1 MTAEKME
8 KQRYTVSVYEAKE
21 TPGAFKFRFVL
32 SGLAHERDTGSAPK
46 RVPQHIVQV
55 SGGSDDPAFDWSA
68 SPDAPGPAQTELEQI
83 ARNRLAA
90 LRAWLN
96 RVGDLVGRV
105 EQWSKELG
113 WATRR
118 IEKRLDDS
126 GVGSHR
132 VPALLLQEETVR
144 VLLEPVSRRA
154 PGAEGVVDLYLMP
167 AYDDI
172 ASLYFREGNWH
183 VRYLVPG
190 SKAVETIK
198 EVESKP
204 LSKETLAAV
213 LQEMKKHGQ

>member
-8 KQRYTVSVYEAKE
+8 KQRYTVRVFEAKE
-21 TPGAFKFRFVL
+21 APGAFRFTFVPRGL
-32 SGLAHERDTGSAPK
+32 SQDGGAGRAPK
-46 RVPQHIVQV
+46 RVPQHILQV
-55 SGGSDDPAFDWSA
+55 SGNPDNPAFDWSA
-68 SPDAPGPAQTELEQI
+68 SPDAPGPAQNELEQI

-96 RVGDLVGRV
+96 RVGDLVDRV
-105 EQWSKELG
+105 EQWGQELG

-118 IEKRLDDS
+118 IEKRLEDS
-126 GVGSHR
+126 GVGTHTI
-132 VPALLLQEETVR
+132 PALLLQEETVR
-144 VLLEPVSRRA
+144 ALLEPVSRRA

-172 ASLYFREGNWH
+172 ASLFFREGNWH
-183 VRYLVPG
+183 VHYRVPG
-190 SKAVETIK
+190 KRAVATSQEA
-198 EVESKP
+198 ESNL

>member
-1 MTAEKME
+1 MTAEKVE
-8 KQRYTVSVYEAKE
+8 KQPYMVSVYEAKDA
-21 TPGAFKFRFVL
+21 PGVFRFTFVPK
-32 SGLAHERDTGSAPK
+32 GVQYGAPK

-55 SGGSDDPAFDWSA
+55 SGTPENPAFDWSA
-68 SPDAPGPAQTELEQI
+68 SPDAPGAAQGELEQT
-83 ARNRLAA
+83 ARDRLAA

-126 GVGSHR
+126 GVGTHK
-132 VPALLLQEETVR
+132 VPALLLQEDTVR

-183 VRYLVPG
+183 VHYMFPNG
-190 SKAVETIK
+190 KAAATIK
-198 EVESKP
+198 EAESKP
-204 LSKETLAAV
+204 LAKETLAAI